1 VLALIRSPHAKGQG
15 VAGYLGAGFL
25 SVQYSGPHPAA
36 AGVDGPYICRYMRV
50 TTGRAAAARVTQGK
64 AAAGRIGGQ
73 S

>member
-1 VLALIRSPHAKGQG
+1 MGTWHPLLLHM
-15 VAGYLGAGFL
+15 LNMGAGAG
-25 SVQYSGPHPAA
+25 SAPA
-36 AGVDGPYICRYMRV
+36 VDGPYICRYMRV